1 MQVDAVHMIAWREWQ
16 GGNQNVDGRLMRTS
30 LIVVYVKKLGQERS
44 RKNAQ
49 ERGVVVSLK
58 THLLAREKHGQLHEG
73 TRREV
78 PDE

>member
-30 LIVVYVKKLGQERS
+30 LNVFFVKKLGQERS
-44 RKNAQ
+44 RRNAQ

-58 THLLAREKHGQLHEG
+58 THLPGREKHGELREG
-73 TRREV
+73 TRGEV